1 MNTTL
6 TAPTPATRPDLPP
19 APEVPE
25 GPARGR
31 RITDAFIRTS
41 HWLMALSFT
50 LAYISGDSERWRLLH
65 VAMGYTMAGL
75 LAVRLLYGLLGPR
88 TVRLSMLWRRLAGAG
103 AVWRS
108 TAQATRLSELPWR
121 AAQNLM
127 LPGSIVA
134 ILALILPLVLSGHAT
149 YDEWGAAWG
158 GEWVNEALAEVHEA
172 LGKILLITVLGH
184 LAWILGL
191 SLLRRR
197 NLALPML
204 TGRSDTPGPDLVT
217 HRQHLLATGLALATL
232 VASLGFCTW
241 FWWG

>member
-6 TAPTPATRPDLPP
+6 TTPTIAQPP
-19 APEVPE
+19 T
-25 GPARGR
+25 RGR

-50 LAYISGDSERWRLLH
+50 LAYITGDSERWRLLH

-75 LAVRLLYGLLGPR
+75 LGVRLLYGLLGPR
-88 TVRLSMLWRRLAGAG
+88 QARLSGLWRRLAGAAG
-103 AVWRS
+103 VWRS
-108 TAQATRLSELPWR
+108 ARQATRLTELPWR
-121 AAQNLM
+121 AAQHLI
-127 LPGSIVA
+127 LPLSIVA
-134 ILALILPLVLSGHAT
+134 ILALIVPLTLSGHAT
-149 YDEWGAAWG
+149 YEEWGSAWG
-158 GEWVNEALAEVHEA
+158 GEWVIDALGEVHEA
-172 LGKILLITVLGH
+172 LGQVLLITVLGH

-204 TGRSDTPGPDLVT
+204 TGRSDTPGPDLVK
-217 HRQHLLATGLALATL
+217 HDQRLLAALLALST
-232 VASLGFCTW
+232 LGFAAW